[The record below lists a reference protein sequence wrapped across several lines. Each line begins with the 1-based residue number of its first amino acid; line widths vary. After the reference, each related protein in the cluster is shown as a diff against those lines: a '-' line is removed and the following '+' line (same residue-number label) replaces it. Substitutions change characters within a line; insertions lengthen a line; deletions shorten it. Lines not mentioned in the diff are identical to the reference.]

1 MDIVVIDCIV
11 ADLDRGV
18 GDDALQIDDFFVVG
32 AQIDLAVHGFFS
44 FCGSVGGFRRG
55 SRKQLPRER
64 LLFFLREGGVEPLKR
79 GEVLFTDEIPLRVAV
94 FTRRLAP
101 LLPVFIG
108 RVGENK
114 PPACFRS
121 AYFARTTKSLE
132 NAEFSGLFYSS

>member
-18 GDDALQIDDFFVVG
+18 GDGALQIDDFFVVG

-79 GEVLFTDEIPLRVAV
+79 GGVLFTDEIPLRVAV
-94 FTRRLAP
+94 FARKA
-101 LLPVFIG
+101 
-108 RVGENK
+108 
-114 PPACFRS
+114 RS
-121 AYFARTTKSLE
+121 AAPRFHRARR
-132 NAEFSGLFYSS
+132 